1 MIRQEIW
8 ESKES
13 YDIFFSPRRVPRD
26 NYVPYHWHDA
36 YEFGLELEG
45 SFAITVKHKEYI
57 IREGD
62 IIAVNPMEIHT
73 SRSLSGDCSITVII
87 PSIFFKK
94 YAPNAPL
101 PVFPNKFNHDQTA
114 RLRELLKRCNE
125 KYELAQEENY
135 LAFYS
140 ELFHF
145 VDVLY
150 EQRLTEVKD
159 NTVLLSDFEKER
171 LGIITDYIAKHYS
184 EPLTLQDAAA
194 VLHLQPNYFCR
205 FFKKITGMSF
215 LQYLNDFRVIRI
227 YRDIIY
233 TNDPIKDI
241 LPRHGFYDYKNF
253 RQCFYRRYQCTPTEM
268 RRCRTLSQ
276 FDEALVSKD
285 ALAE

>member
-13 YDIFFSPRRVPRD
+13 YDIFFSPRRVPKD
-26 NYVPYHWHDA
+26 TDIPYHWHDA
-36 YEFGLELEG
+36 YEFILELEG
-45 SFAITVKHKEYI
+45 RFAMTVKQKEYI
-57 IREGD
+57 MQAGE
-62 IIAVNPMEIHT
+62 IIAINPMEIHT
-73 SRSLSGDCSITVII
+73 SNSLSGDCSITVII
-87 PSIFFKK
+87 PSMFFKK

-101 PVFPNKFNHDQTA
+101 PVFPNKFSHGQTA

-125 KYELAQEENY
+125 KFELAQAGNY

-150 EQRLTEVKD
+150 GQRLTQVKD
-159 NTVLLSDFEKER
+159 NIVFLTDFEKER
-171 LGIITDYIAKHYS
+171 LEIITDYIEEHYS

-194 VLHLQPNYFCR
+194 VLHLQTNYFCR

-215 LQYLNDFRVIRI
+215 LQYLNDFRVVKI
-227 YRDIIY
+227 YSDIMH

-241 LPRHGFYDYKNF
+241 LSRHGFYDYKNF

-268 RRCRTLSQ
+268 RRCRTISQ

-285 ALAE
+285 ALGE